1 MGTDVSHSQD
11 EVMTASL
18 LTRLAQSCPQLVPF
32 PSIPLLTTLLV
43 LATSTCIKATVLL
56 LPPTQ
61 PDVVTFGESR
71 IPDGWTST
79 GFKLVNSSDSQDS
92 EVRRLSIPSHGM
104 VALPQLSMTGARWAK
119 LVKEIR
125 VAAFMQVNIE
135 FSVYVSGY
143 QKNISTTNLLF
154 DNNPG
159 LELTWGEVEGE
170 GLILANLSTLQPGQ
184 TWQRYRALVTTEQG
198 SPKTYHLELR
208 AARGGGMLALD
219 DVSVDLVPL
228 VGEQY
233 VRDEEEEDNGEEANP
248 TGATTGAH
256 DNHNNETEMQP
267 TVPASNQTAVTGESD
282 GRTTIAEGGEEH
294 QDGSE
299 EDQEQP
305 GVGSTAGPQ
314 GETTFPGS
322 QPPCPSNSTDCIEA
336 EMVAEGKQDTSVY
349 GYTGEVIL
357 ICLTVVFA
365 ILFLLM
371 VVKYQRLRTHFG
383 DYQLERT
390 SGPAGVRPPEYDNP
404 AYQVQ
409 MSYRNGD

>member
-1 MGTDVSHSQD
+1 MG

-18 LTRLAQSCPQLVPF
+18 LTRLAQSCPQLVLS

-43 LATSTCIKATVLL
+43 LATSTYIKATVLL
-56 LPPTQ
+56 LTPTQ

-79 GFKLVNSSDSQDS
+79 GFKLVNSSDPQNS

-159 LELTWGEVEGE
+159 LELTWGEVESE

-184 TWQRYRALVTTEQG
+184 TWQRYRALVTTQQG

-208 AARGGGMLALD
+208 AARGGGVLALD

-248 TGATTGAH
+248 TEATTGAH

-314 GETTFPGS
+314 GETTSPGS
-322 QPPCPSNSTDCIEA
+322 QPPCPRTRPTAS
-336 EMVAEGKQDTSVY
+336 
-349 GYTGEVIL
+349 
-357 ICLTVVFA
+357 
-365 ILFLLM
+365 
-371 VVKYQRLRTHFG
+371 RLRWW
-383 DYQLERT
+383 LR
-390 SGPAGVRPPEYDNP
+390 A
-404 AYQVQ
+404 
-409 MSYRNGD
+409 

>member
-1 MGTDVSHSQD
+1 MG

-18 LTRLAQSCPQLVPF
+18 LTRLAQSCPQLVLS

-79 GFKLVNSSDSQDS
+79 GFKLVNSSDCQDS

-143 QKNISTTNLLF
+143 QKNTSTKNLLF

-208 AARGGGMLALD
+208 AARGGGVLALD

-233 VRDEEEEDNGEEANP
+233 VRDEEEEDNRTTLNGEEANP
-248 TGATTGAH
+248 TEATTGAH
-256 DNHNNETEMQP
+256 DNHNNETEIQP
-267 TVPASNQTAVTGESD
+267 TVPAANQTAVTGESE
-282 GRTTIAEGGEEH
+282 GRTTIAEGEGEH
-294 QDGSE
+294 LDGSE
-299 EDQEQP
+299 DDQEQP

-322 QPPCPSNSTDCIEA
+322 QPPCPRNSTNCIEA

-357 ICLTVVFA
+357 ICLTVIFA
-365 ILFLLM
+365 ILFLMM
-371 VVKYQRLRTHFG
+371 VVKYQRLKTHFG

-390 SGPAGVRPPEYDNP
+390 SGPAGVRPPEYDDP